1 MEKVK
6 YAPNAPSG
14 ENRDDVGELGKAK
27 MRDKVK
33 DKKMLQCSKCSKG

>member
-1 MEKVK
+1 MKKVK

-14 ENRDDVGELGKAK
+14 ENIDDVGEKRKAE

-33 DKKMLQCSKCSKG
+33 DIKKLQKLQGGK

>member
-14 ENRDDVGELGKAK
+14 ENIDDVGEKRKAE

-33 DKKMLQCSKCSKG
+33 DKSLLQCSKCSKG